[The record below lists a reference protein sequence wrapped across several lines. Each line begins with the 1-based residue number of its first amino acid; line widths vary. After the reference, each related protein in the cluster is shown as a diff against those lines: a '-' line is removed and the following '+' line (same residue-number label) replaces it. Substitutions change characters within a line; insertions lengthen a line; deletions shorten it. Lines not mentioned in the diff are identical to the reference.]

1 MEAKQAAEMQIAAVH
16 DVERARLE
24 SNVIQRQHVMRTP
37 VSNVDEG
44 RNTAAQIQQGM
55 HFDGATRLLVGG
67 PWTERKTEIN
77 RGRVQRVDRIAE
89 FDAKR
94 LIGIE
99 RSSDADQNLRQI
111 GVHTPVTALVGICQ
125 SRTRNLAANAK
136 VVEFAGNS
144 TQA

>member
-1 MEAKQAAEMQIAAVH
+1 MDREKDRDQSWSSP
-16 DVERARLE
+16 ARRPYCG
-24 SNVIQRQHVMRTP
+24 VRP
-37 VSNVDEG
+37 
-44 RNTAAQIQQGM
+44 
-55 HFDGATRLLVGG
+55 RLLVRG